1 MGVAVGM
8 ATHERTMIMPI
19 FVSMLPLLFAA
30 QPVLEDL
37 DALDA
42 RLAKVS
48 EGSVAPLDRRLRLVR
63 CPVSPTIQSAAK
75 SGLEIACPSL
85 GWRLRVPLG
94 SGNSEAVSTH
104 AVLVQRGESVQVAI
118 IGDDFTVQYQAV
130 ATEAGR
136 LGDIVRVKFV
146 GSNRLIAATVA
157 GNGKAQII
165 D

>member
-1 MGVAVGM
+1 
-8 ATHERTMIMPI
+8 MPI
-19 FVSMLPLLFAA
+19 LTAILPLLLAT

-42 RLAKVS
+42 RLVEAS
-48 EGSVAPLDRRLRLVR
+48 EGSSAPLDRRLRLAR
-63 CPVSPTIQSAAK
+63 CPVSPTIQSVAK

-85 GWRLRVPLG
+85 GWRLRVPL
-94 SGNSEAVSTH
+94 VSRKSDAAPTQP
-104 AVLVQRGESVQVAI
+104 VLVHRGESVQVAI

-146 GSNRLIAATVA
+146 GSNRLMSATVA

>member
-1 MGVAVGM
+1 
-8 ATHERTMIMPI
+8 MPI
-19 FVSMLPLLFAA
+19 LTTMLPLLLAA
-30 QPVLEDL
+30 QPVPEDL

-42 RLAKVS
+42 RLAEAS
-48 EGSVAPLDRRLRLVR
+48 DGSIAPLDRRLRLAR
-63 CPVSPTIQSAAK
+63 CPVSPTIEPAAK

-85 GWRLRVPLG
+85 GWRLRVPLV
-94 SGNSEAVSTH
+94 SGNSEAASTH
-104 AVLVQRGESVQVAI
+104 PALVQRGEGVQVAI

-136 LGDIVRVKFV
+136 LGDIVRVKFI
-146 GSNRLIAATVA
+146 GSNRLMAATVA

>member
-1 MGVAVGM
+1 
-8 ATHERTMIMPI
+8 MPI
-19 FVSMLPLLFAA
+19 LITMLPLLLAT

-42 RLAKVS
+42 RLAKAS
-48 EGSVAPLDRRLRLVR
+48 DGSVAPLDRRLRLMR
-63 CPVSPTIQSAAK
+63 CPVSPTIEPAAK
-75 SGLEIACPSL
+75 STLEIACPSR
-85 GWRLRVPLG
+85 GWRLSVPLA
-94 SGNSEAVSTH
+94 SGNSDAAPTQP
-104 AVLVQRGESVQVAI
+104 VLVHRGESVQVAI

-146 GSNRLIAATVA
+146 GSNRLMSATVA

>member
-1 MGVAVGM
+1 
-8 ATHERTMIMPI
+8 MPVLTTI
-19 FVSMLPLLFAA
+19 LPVLLAA
-30 QPVLEDL
+30 HPVLEDL

-48 EGSVAPLDRRLRLVR
+48 EGSAALLDRRLRLVR

-75 SGLEIACPSL
+75 SGLEITCPSL
-85 GWRLRVPLG
+85 GWRLRVPLV
-94 SGNSEAVSTH
+94 SGNHEAAPTH
-104 AVLVQRGESVQVAI
+104 PVLVQRGETVQVAI
-118 IGDDFTVQYQAV
+118 IGHDFTVQYQAV

-146 GSNRLIAATVA
+146 GSNRLMAVTVA

>member
-1 MGVAVGM
+1 
-8 ATHERTMIMPI
+8 MIMPVLTTI
-19 FVSMLPLLFAA
+19 LPLLLSAL
-30 QPVLEDL
+30 PVLEDL

-42 RLAKVS
+42 RLTKAS
-48 EGSVAPLDRRLRLVR
+48 EGRVAPLDRRLRLAR

-85 GWRLRVPLG
+85 GWRLRVPLV
-94 SGNSEAVSTH
+94 SGNHDAAPTH
-104 AVLVQRGESVQVAI
+104 PVLVQRGETVQVAI

-136 LGDIVRVKFV
+136 LGDMVRVKFI
-146 GSNRLIAATVA
+146 GSNRFMTATVA

>member
-1 MGVAVGM
+1 
-8 ATHERTMIMPI
+8 MPI
-19 FVSMLPLLFAA
+19 LITMLPLLLAT

-42 RLAKVS
+42 RLAKAS
-48 EGSVAPLDRRLRLVR
+48 DGSVAPLDRRLRLMR
-63 CPVSPTIQSAAK
+63 CPVSPTIEPAAK
-75 SGLEIACPSL
+75 SALQIACPSR
-85 GWRLRVPLG
+85 GWRLSVPLA
-94 SGNSEAVSTH
+94 SGNSDAASTQ
-104 AVLVQRGESVQVAI
+104 AVLVHRGESLQVAI

-146 GSNRLIAATVA
+146 GSNRLMAATVA